1 MLQFVEKCL
10 VINFKDISV
19 YVFDM
24 LTTANKMMT
33 LD

>member
-1 MLQFVEKCL
+1 MLQFVEKCI
-10 VINFKDISV
+10 VINLEDISV